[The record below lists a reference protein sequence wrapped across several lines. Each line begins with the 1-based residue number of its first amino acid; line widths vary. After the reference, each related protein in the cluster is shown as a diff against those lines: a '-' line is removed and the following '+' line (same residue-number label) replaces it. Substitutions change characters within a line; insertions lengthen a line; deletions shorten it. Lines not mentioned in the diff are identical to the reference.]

1 MQHFI
6 VSNPVQ
12 YEIEG
17 NQLLL
22 RKEVD
27 FEGNTRWVMSN
38 AKGEILAEE
47 KYPVEPNDVMLKR
60 LYNQWQETTKA
71 KYGVKIERLIA
82 SNQWF
87 EVEAQSEEEAKVKA
101 LRLAYNAQGHTDNSE
116 YNVLSICRQ
125 KLE

>member
-17 NQLLL
+17 KKLLL

-27 FEGNTRWVMSN
+27 FEGDTRWVMSN
-38 AKGEILAEE
+38 TKGEILAEE
-47 KYPVEPNDVMLKR
+47 KYPVETNEVMLKR
-60 LYNQWQETTKA
+60 LYNQWRETTKA
-71 KYGVKIERLIA
+71 NYGVKIERLIA

-87 EVEAQSEEEAKVKA
+87 EVEAHSEEEAKEKA
-101 LRLAYNAQGHTDNSE
+101 LRLACNAEGHTDNSE
-116 YNVLSICRQ
+116 YNVLSVCRQ
-125 KLE
+125 KPE